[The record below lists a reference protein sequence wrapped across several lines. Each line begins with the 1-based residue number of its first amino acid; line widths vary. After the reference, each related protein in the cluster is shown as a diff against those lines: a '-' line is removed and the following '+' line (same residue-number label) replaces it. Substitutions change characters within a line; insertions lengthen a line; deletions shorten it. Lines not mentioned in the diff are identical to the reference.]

1 MFRIGKEEIDAV
13 ARVIESKQLFK
24 CNDALK
30 ETEKCERDMR
40 ELFGLDHT
48 VLMTSGYAAL
58 VSALVGMGIGPGD
71 EVIVPAYTYIATAMA
86 VVGAGAMPVIAEVD
100 ETLML
105 DPNDIESKITE
116 RTKAIIPVHMMG
128 YPCNMGAIMDIAKK
142 HKLFVLEDACQAN
155 GARFNGKRLGTI
167 GDAAALSFNYFKIIS
182 AGGEGGALLTN
193 NQKIFEKALIYHD
206 SSAVAYFGDQM
217 NGFSTEPFCGTEFR
231 VGEVTSAILR
241 QQFKKLD
248 GIVRDLKKN
257 KALLIEA
264 LGDGFDYVPC
274 NDDEGDSA
282 IAISFRF
289 DSEEKCKAFA
299 EKIGATIPGYTG
311 KHVYNDWKPIL
322 EKRGAAHPLMDPF
335 KMDVNKNVQYSEDM
349 CAKSLDIMK
358 KCAHIFNDP
367 DWTVEEINALAERI
381 KEAVK

>member
-1 MFRIGKEEIDAV
+1 MFRIGKEEIEAV

-30 ETEKCERDMR
+30 ETENCEREMR
-40 ELFGLDHT
+40 ELFGVEHA
-48 VLMTSGYAAL
+48 VLMSSGYAGL

-105 DPNDIESKITE
+105 DPLDIESKITE
-116 RTKAIIPVHMMG
+116 RTKVIIPVHMMG
-128 YPCNMGAIMDIAKK
+128 YPCNMEAIMSVARK
-142 HKLFVLEDACQAN
+142 HNLLVLEDACQAN
-155 GARFNGKRLGTI
+155 GARFKGQRLGTI

-193 NQKIFEKALIYHD
+193 NQQLFEKALIYHD

-217 NGFSTEPFCGTEFR
+217 NGFSTEPFCGSEFR

-248 GIVRDLKKN
+248 HIVRDLKRN
-257 KALLIEA
+257 KALLMEA

-274 NDDEGDSA
+274 NDPDGDSA
-282 IAISFRF
+282 IAITFRF
-289 DSEEKCKAFA
+289 DSEEKCKDFA
-299 EKIGATIPGYTG
+299 DKMGAVIPGYCG

-335 KMDVNKNVQYSEDM
+335 KMEVNKHVEYSVDM

-358 KCAHIFNDP
+358 KCAHISIDP
-367 DWTVEEINALAERI
+367 DWTIEEINAFAGKI
-381 KEAVK
+381 KEAIK

>member
-30 ETEKCERDMR
+30 ETENCEKDMR
-40 ELFGLDHT
+40 ELFGIDHA

-71 EVIVPAYTYIATAMA
+71 EVIIPAYTYIATAMA

-100 ETLML
+100 ETLMI
-105 DPNDIESKITE
+105 DPADIENKITE
-116 RTKAIIPVHMMG
+116 RTKAVIPVHMMG
-128 YPCNMGAIMDIAKK
+128 YPCNMKAVTEIAKK
-142 HKLFVLEDACQAN
+142 HNLFVLEDACQAN
-155 GARFNGKRLGTI
+155 GAKFEGKRLGTI

-193 NQKIFEKALIYHD
+193 NKEIFEKALIYHD

-217 NGFSTEPFCGTEFR
+217 KDFSTQAFCGTEFR

-248 GIVRDLKKN
+248 GIVADLKKN
-257 KALLIEA
+257 KALLKDA
-264 LGDGFDYVPC
+264 LGNGFDYTPC

-282 IAISFRF
+282 IAITFSF
-289 DSEEKCKAFA
+289 DTIEKCLDFA
-299 EKIGATIPGYTG
+299 QKTDAVVPGYTG
-311 KHVYNDWKPIL
+311 KHVFYDWKPIL

-335 KMDVNKNVQYSEDM
+335 KMDCNKHVEYSDDM
-349 CAKSLDIMK
+349 CQKSLEIMK
-358 KCAHIFNDP
+358 RCAHIYIDP
-367 DWTVEEINALAERI
+367 DWTKEEINSLAQKI
-381 KEAVK
+381 KKAAN

>member
-1 MFRIGKEEIDAV
+1 
-13 ARVIESKQLFK
+13 
-24 CNDALK
+24 
-30 ETEKCERDMR
+30 
-40 ELFGLDHT
+40 
-48 VLMTSGYAAL
+48 
-58 VSALVGMGIGPGD
+58 
-71 EVIVPAYTYIATAMA
+71 
-86 VVGAGAMPVIAEVD
+86 
-100 ETLML
+100 
-105 DPNDIESKITE
+105 
-116 RTKAIIPVHMMG
+116 MMG
-128 YPCNMGAIMDIAKK
+128 YPCNMRAITDIAKK
-142 HKLFVLEDACQAN
+142 HNLFVLEDACQAN
-155 GARFNGKRLGTI
+155 GAWFNGKRLGTI

-193 NQKIFEKALIYHD
+193 NKEIFEKALIYHD

-257 KALLIEA
+257 KALLMEA

-289 DSEEKCKAFA
+289 DNEEKCKAFA
-299 EKIGATIPGYTG
+299 DKIGATIPGYTG

-322 EKRGAAHPLMDPF
+322 EKKGAAHPLMDPF
-335 KMDVNKNVQYSEDM
+335 KMDVNKHIQYSEDM
-349 CAKSLDIMK
+349 CEKSLKIMK
-358 KCAHIFNDP
+358 KCAHIFNNP
-367 DWTVEEINALAERI
+367 DWTIEEINALADKI
-381 KEAVK
+381 HEAVK

>member
-1 MFRIGKEEIDAV
+1 
-13 ARVIESKQLFK
+13 
-24 CNDALK
+24 
-30 ETEKCERDMR
+30 
-40 ELFGLDHT
+40 
-48 VLMTSGYAAL
+48 
-58 VSALVGMGIGPGD
+58 
-71 EVIVPAYTYIATAMA
+71 
-86 VVGAGAMPVIAEVD
+86 
-100 ETLML
+100 
-105 DPNDIESKITE
+105 
-116 RTKAIIPVHMMG
+116 
-128 YPCNMGAIMDIAKK
+128 
-142 HKLFVLEDACQAN
+142 
-155 GARFNGKRLGTI
+155 
-167 GDAAALSFNYFKIIS
+167 
-182 AGGEGGALLTN
+182 
-193 NQKIFEKALIYHD
+193 
-206 SSAVAYFGDQM
+206 M

-274 NDDEGDSA
+274 NDPEGDSA

-349 CAKSLDIMK
+349 YAKSLDIMK